1 MRRRRLAAGSA
12 ALIRA
17 SREAHTGVDA
27 LVPPLSLGS
36 PPNTSEYNGGPANA
50 ATSGTIRPLNDLSA
64 DGGLMEAM
72 STVCQDGRG
81 KSPLTP
87 PPVAPPSVLR
97 ARHPG
102 GMFQTTSSKENGL
115 SGCFGADNIVPPTD
129 ST

>member
-36 PPNTSEYNGGPANA
+36 PPNTSEYNGGPASA

-64 DGGLMEAM
+64 DGGLREAM
-72 STVCQDGRG
+72 STVCQGGRG

-87 PPVAPPSVLR
+87 PPVDPPPWSVR
-97 ARHPG
+97 RPG
-102 GMFQTTSSKENGL
+102 GWFQTTSSTENGL
-115 SGCFGADNIVPPTD
+115 SGRCRVSIVPPTD